1 MTKVDLITGF
11 LGAGKT
17 TFLLRY
23 AKYMLRQGRRI
34 AILVFDRGAVN
45 VDMPL
50 LNELRGDHCEIEMLA
65 GACDADCH
73 RRRFHTKLIW
83 TNILTC

>member
-45 VDMPL
+45 VKSRCLPGPATPTATAAASA
-50 LNELRGDHCEIEMLA
+50 RS
-65 GACDADCH
+65 
-73 RRRFHTKLIW
+73 
-83 TNILTC
+83 